1 MPAEERVVA
10 DTMMI
15 IRGISASDLAEFK
28 AMIVEDKEKA
38 MSLRINESFE
48 TKSEYESVID

>member
-1 MPAEERVVA
+1 
-10 DTMMI
+10 MMI